1 MEFTFTEEQL
11 MIQDM
16 AASFVDEVSTSE
28 AIRRAMVSD
37 AGYDPAVWQRIT
49 EELCW
54 QALPVDEADGGLGLG
69 MVELVAMLEQ
79 TGRRLLCSPF
89 FATVCLALLC
99 AKRCPASEAKQTL
112 IEAVLA
118 GQTATLVHTD
128 SNGRWDN
135 CAGLVSFKDNA
146 LTGSAGHV
154 LNGETAD
161 WLVVA
166 AREEDGV
173 ALFLVPGDAPQ
184 LQRRARVTMDQT
196 RRLADVRFE
205 GVPALHC
212 HRLCSF
218 TQGGDVVN
226 EVLEFARI
234 GAAAEMVGVAQHALE
249 SSVAYIQ
256 ERVQFGRAIATFQAV
271 KHKCAD
277 VMVKVESSRS
287 ALYYAACVADEYLAG
302 RTSLAALQEAASIAN
317 AYASEASF
325 FAAGTGIQLHGGV
338 GITAEYDIQ
347 LFFKRAR
354 ALESY
359 LGLPHWHRER
369 IAAMLLGDSD
379 V

>member
-16 AASFVDEVSTSE
+16 AASFVDEVSTSD

-135 CAGLVSFKDNA
+135 HAGLVSFKDNA
-146 LTGSAGHV
+146 LTGSAGQV

-196 RRLADVRFE
+196 RRLADVMFE
-205 GVPALHC
+205 GVPASHC

-347 LFFKRAR
+347 LYFKRAR

>member
-28 AIRRAMVSD
+28 AIRRAMVSE
-37 AGYDPAVWQRIT
+37 AGYDTAVWQRIT

-89 FATVCLALLC
+89 FATVCLALLS

-135 CAGLVSFKDNA
+135 HAGLVSFQDNA
-146 LTGSAGHV
+146 LIGSASQV
-154 LNGETAD
+154 LNGDTAD

-166 AREEDGV
+166 AREELGI

-196 RRLADVRFE
+196 RRLADVNFDA
-205 GVPALHC
+205 VPASHC
-212 HRLCSF
+212 QRLCSLAE
-218 TQGGDVVN
+218 GGDVVN
-226 EVLEFARI
+226 EVMEFARI

-302 RTSLAALQEAASIAN
+302 RSSLAALQEAASIAN

-347 LFFKRAR
+347 LYFKRAR